1 MPNILAKSLLL
12 ATALSPVLLVLAVSE
27 LEKTGKPLV
36 PFSLA
41 LLALVAC
48 WTCQVML
55 TKMRTTQIHR
65 IHVTKVER
73 RDQEVLTFL
82 FIYLLPFIR
91 GSSVALDHPWT
102 LLSVGAV
109 VFSALIA
116 ANAFHFNPT
125 MWLLRYRFYSVEDG
139 NHDSVTLISKEQLK
153 PGNIMCAH
161 QLASRVYLLKEE
173 TDVH

>member
-1 MPNILAKSLLL
+1 MPNIFAKSLLL

-27 LEKTGKPLV
+27 LEETGKPLV

-41 LLALVAC
+41 LLAVIAC
-48 WTCQVML
+48 WTCHAML
-55 TKMRTTQIHR
+55 TKVRATQAHR
-65 IHVTKVER
+65 INVTKVER

-91 GSSVALDHPWT
+91 GSSLALDHPWT

-125 MWLLRYRFYSVEDG
+125 MWLFRYRFYSVEDR
-139 NHDSVTLISKEQLK
+139 NRNSVTLISKQQLR
-153 PGNIMCAH
+153 PGNVVRAH
-161 QLASRVYLLKEE
+161 QLASRVYLLKE
-173 TDVH
+173 H